1 MLKLITS
8 GGFAAACLTASAC
21 AQDARTVTEPVIPP
35 LCTTLTAQLTS
46 VREGPYDSLA
56 ATDESKL
63 DTDRIQS
70 AIDGC
75 GKGKA
80 VALKTQGAA
89 NAFLTGPLSLRSGVT
104 LLVDK
109 GAMLLASLDPKVF
122 DVTPG
127 SCGIVKPG
135 IKAACKPV
143 VSVDGAHDA
152 AIMGDGAIDGRGGV
166 MIPGLNLSAWDI
178 AERYQGKDRGL
189 FRMVVANHADNFT
202 LYRITIRNSQNF
214 NVTYNGG
221 DGFTVWGVRVE
232 APHRVPHS
240 ARPLSHNTDGI
251 DPGNGSKNI
260 TVTHSYIRTGDDNIA
275 IKGGKGGLTNMTVS
289 HNHFYWGH
297 GMSIGSETY
306 GGVSKVRVFD
316 LSLDGTDAGI
326 RIKTTGERGGLVEDV
341 RYENVC
347 IRNSRNP
354 IEIST
359 HYAASTDGNSGSRP
373 PTYRDITLKDVNISG
388 GGQILFDGFAQDHR
402 VGVTLDG
409 VFLSD
414 ADKPGVKYVTN
425 AGHADIT
432 IGKGGSN
439 ITPPTDKDSTLSGT
453 LSKMPNGLP
462 SCEARFVPYPE

>member
-1 MLKLITS
+1 MLKLITT
-8 GGFAAACLTASAC
+8 GGLTAVCLAASAA
-21 AQDARTVTEPVIPP
+21 AQDARNVTEPVIPQI
-35 LCTTLTAQLTS
+35 CTTVTAQLTS
-46 VREGPYDSLA
+46 VKEGPYDTLA
-56 ATDESKL
+56 AADESKL

-75 GKGKA
+75 AKGKA
-80 VALKTQGAA
+80 VALKSQGAA

-109 GAMLLASLDPKVF
+109 GATVLASLDPKVF

-143 VSVDGAHDA
+143 ISVDGATDA
-152 AIMGDGAIDGRGGV
+152 AIMGDGAIDGRAGV
-166 MIPGLNLSAWDI
+166 MIPGLNMSAWDI
-178 AERYQGKDRGL
+178 AQHYEGKARGL
-189 FRMVVANHADNFT
+189 FRMVVANRADNFI

-214 NVTYNGG
+214 NVTYNAG
-221 DGFTVWGVRVE
+221 DGFTVWGVKVE
-232 APHRVPHS
+232 APHRFPSS
-240 ARPLSHNTDGI
+240 ARPLAHNTDGI

-316 LSLDGTDAGI
+316 LTLDGTDAGV
-326 RIKTTGERGGLVEDV
+326 RIKSTGERGGLVEDV
-341 RYENVC
+341 RYEGLC
-347 IRNSRNP
+347 IRNSHNP
-354 IEIST
+354 IELST
-359 HYAASTDGNSGSRP
+359 HYTASSDGNTASRP
-373 PTYRDITLKDVNISG
+373 PTYRDITLKDVSISG
-388 GGQILFDGFAQDHR
+388 GGQIQFDGFAPDHR
-402 VGVTLDG
+402 VAVTLDG

-414 ADKPGVKYVTN
+414 AYKPGVKYVTT

-453 LSKMPNGLP
+453 PVQTAGSLP
-462 SCEARFVPYPE
+462 SCDSRFVPYPE